1 MGGGKLVN
9 IFEYDFKIRKQS
21 LEQGIELS
29 EELEEEIKFKYKIY
43 DHHFA
48 YDLKAFIEFLKN
60 KNNMIYFLARA
71 KILSM
76 LPSEIYLETTR
87 DIIISLIK
95 ENEKINKNLYKLDK
109 DAFIEI
115 LVFYFTY
122 YAFNYDIKLSKYLEA
137 TKTYIN
143 IDEEEITSDL
153 ELLIEKKGD
162 KLYEEYMKKKYIPTI
177 IDALFPLEKKLNN
190 NQKFDEETMIRNFY
204 KSLTEASFE
213 KGIEEFT
220 ESSQKLLS
228 MLKSREM
235 QEDFLEF
242 SKEAMYIK
250 AIKNLITLEDD
261 ISLLSKK
268 HYKKKGE
275 QYWVPLLR
283 RSNINFNTSR
293 PYALLLSKAIL
304 QYIVAYSIIK
314 TIKKDDR
321 QKQILAKN
329 FEYISEFSPF
339 LNYIKDLTKLDKSHF
354 QFIFLKLLIDCCN
367 ASSDEIKLLINTFH
381 AKEKRTFDKNENFLP
396 IIKKMDCPILD
407 IF

>member
-1 MGGGKLVN
+1 MN
-9 IFEYDFKIRKQS
+9 NFEYDFKMRKQS
-21 LEQGIELS
+21 LQQGIGLS

-48 YDLKAFIEFLKN
+48 YDLKSFIEFLKN

-76 LPSEIYLETTR
+76 LPSEICLGTTR
-87 DIIISLIK
+87 DIIISLVK
-95 ENEKINKNLYKLDK
+95 EDEKINKSLYKLDK

-137 TKTYIN
+137 TKIYTN
-143 IDEEEITSDL
+143 NNEEEITLYL
-153 ELLIEKKGD
+153 ESSIEQKGVE
-162 KLYEEYMKKKYIPTI
+162 LYEEYIKEKHIPTI

-213 KGIEEFT
+213 KGIKKFD
-220 ESSQKLLS
+220 ESSQRLLA
-228 MLKSREM
+228 MLKLRDME
-235 QEDFLEF
+235 EDFLEF
-242 SKEAMYIK
+242 SKEVKMHIEPIK
-250 AIKNLITLEDD
+250 DSITLEDD

-275 QYWVPLLR
+275 LYWVPLLR

-304 QYIVAYSIIK
+304 QYIIAYSIIK

-367 ASSDEIKLLINTFH
+367 ASSDETKLLINTFH
-381 AKEKRTFDKNENFLP
+381 AKKKRTFDKNKNFLP
-396 IIKKMDCPILD
+396 IIKKMDCYILY